1 VGTILLVRHG
11 QASFG
16 ADDYDVLSPLGQQ
29 QAAQLGRALARQ
41 GIQPTALASGALRRQ
56 RTSAAILASQAGW
69 ALDASVD
76 PGWDEFDQG
85 PLAVGV
91 GTGGGQTA
99 PTREEFQAALE
110 TGMRAWPGAGAA
122 PGAGESFTAFT
133 TRTEAALRGIATG
146 QPPGTTTVVV
156 SSGGVISWLVTALL
170 DGGIEQ
176 WIRLNRVCVNTG
188 VTKLVNGRRGIS
200 LISFNDHSHLTGSE
214 LTYR

>member
-16 ADDYDVLSPLGQQ
+16 TDDYDVLSPLGEQ

-41 GIQPTALASGALRRQ
+41 GIQPTVLVSGALRRQ

-76 PGWDEFDQG
+76 PGWNEFDQG
-85 PLAVGV
+85 PLAVGI
-91 GTGGGQTA
+91 GGGQAA

-110 TGMRAWPGAGAA
+110 TGMRAWPGAGDAT
-122 PGAGESFTAFT
+122 GASESFTAFT
-133 TRTEAALRGIATG
+133 TRTEAALRDIATG

-156 SSGGVISWLVTALL
+156 SSGGVIGWLVTALL
-170 DGGIEQ
+170 AGGIEQ

-188 VTKLVNGRRGIS
+188 VTKLVTGRRGIS
-200 LISFNDHSHLTGSE
+200 LISFNHHSHLTGPE